1 MVRRDLLLFLL
12 NILGNLLLE
21 FGGVGFLASRVGNLG
36 FRGYELWFLL
46 QTRQKTAKVGPQ

>member
-21 FGGVGFLASRVGNLG
+21 FGGVGFLASRMGDLG

-46 QTRQKTAKVGPQ
+46 QTRQKIAKEGPQ